1 MKTLTTVTS
10 SLLIVAASFISFNSS
25 ANTLSPHMEQALVD
39 TCKAAMSNK
48 MFRFNKTLATYHL
61 DEQTVALGVVCNGE
75 DIITFAQNNGANKTA
90 DHLAES
96 IGQASIT
103 DLAAIEIIKYEVN
116 FEVTP
121 Q

>member
-1 MKTLTTVTS
+1 MKTLTTAAS
-10 SLLIVAASFISFNSS
+10 SLLILAASFVSFNSS

-61 DEQTVALGVVCNGE
+61 DEKTVALGVVCNGE

-90 DHLAES
+90 DFLSES

-103 DLAAIEIIKYEVN
+103 DLAALEIVKYEVN
-116 FEVTP
+116 FDISP
-121 Q
+121 K